1 MEANE
6 PEKKMPSTA
15 AKAMILSPKVAVV
28 EPIHCR
34 AHSAFFLTQGTASKH
49 NSLCEYHSTHMKV
62 AEHKNDLV
70 SHCKD
75 RVEHTF

>member
-28 EPIHCR
+28 EPIHR
-34 AHSAFFLTQGTASKH
+34 KAHSAFFLTQGTASNIAVH
-49 NSLCEYHSTHMKV
+49 CEHSTHTYTHTEV
-62 AEHKNDLV
+62 AEHSHKNV
-70 SHCKD
+70 TKSA
-75 RVEHTF
+75 